1 MVCPLQWRTDTL
13 LVNPTTSG
21 FSPGGA
27 EVGKGRICA
36 ELATNAPMA
45 RTMNFACAPKS
56 GAHTTEDHRTPERGR
71 FFASQKQDAPTKLA
85 YAIIVLPRAPHNAPS
100 RTFHTLN
107 TPNSANP
114 TLQQAARLMTLP
126 RVPLH
131 TPHLR
136 MRAGATLCA
145 PRAPRGA
152 KTPPFVALPAP
163 KQAVAPP
170 SSNGRRIVFQVEV
183 THTPSTDVPFPDG
196 TRFNNNRIFGPSNG
210 QRTRRATRA
219 WRHLGD
225 QAEKT
230 SKT

>member
-1 MVCPLQWRTDTL
+1 MR
-13 LVNPTTSG
+13 
-21 FSPGGA
+21 
-27 EVGKGRICA
+27 
-36 ELATNAPMA
+36 A
-45 RTMNFACAPKS
+45 RRNREPIPRKIT
-56 GAHTTEDHRTPERGR
+56 AHQNGVD

-183 THTPSTDVPFPDG
+183 THTPSTDVPFPNG

-225 QAEKT
+225 QAEKKQQKNKNKKNMT
-230 SKT
+230 HTKPQRPTPQP